1 MNFLYPN
8 MLWCLFALAIPIV
21 IHLFNFRRH
30 KIVYFSNTA
39 TLKTI
44 EQENA
49 KTKKLKYII
58 ALIMR
63 MLFIAGLVFAFAYPY
78 NPEQKLRT
86 DDADNLVAV
95 YIDNSMSMHSQ
106 SSEISLIEDARSS
119 ARKMVSNISPSQR
132 FVLLTNSH
140 QPDNE
145 YPMNQDEMLMSV
157 DAMQTEASPLMFNN
171 LYENLQMIM
180 KRNCFESASLF
191 MYSDFQ
197 ENMMNMEGLV
207 ADSAIQIV
215 AMPLASDYQQNI
227 YIDTVWLSSPI
238 LQKGLANEIN
248 VRIVNESGKEI
259 NGLPVNFEIDGKSVA
274 FNTIDIPTNGKNDV
288 AMQFI
293 INDDNHGFISGTDA
307 IHRVSS
313 YPASV
318 SINDYPITFDDTYN
332 FVLNVRPIIK
342 IVELTSN
349 DSDVKTRFIASQPS
363 SPIVTLFSN
372 DSLFDYHSVD
382 PRRIDQ
388 QYLSDCQ
395 MIIIDGDA
403 NLNETMWQ
411 TIRDF
416 ANDGGSVVV
425 FPSEVFE
432 GSNNSEFSN
441 DTLSISTIAF
451 QHPFFDDIFVNIPNN
466 ADLPKVYKHVQI
478 DKKRF
483 HNTLSLISLQNGTS
497 FFTLSKIGSGNI
509 FCFASQLGKD
519 WTNFADNSLFVPIMY
534 KIAMLGGQMSRLSYT
549 LGVDKDLTINDLTA
563 FSEGDIRIHDEK
575 GNLEMIPMVEMR
587 NNRALIRLYDELPGA
602 GFYTINKGDEVIET
616 TAWNDNRKESKMKF
630 LDREEVDKLLKD
642 KGLNVL
648 AVMKANEIHSDDVME
663 MMVRRSMLWKS
674 FILLSL
680 ITMLIEILVLRF
692 WK

>member
-1 MNFLYPN
+1 MRFLYPN
-8 MLWCLFALAIPIV
+8 MLWCLFALAIPII

-78 NPEQKLRT
+78 NPEQKLKT

-106 SSEISLIEDARSS
+106 SSEISLIEDARAS
-119 ARKMVSNISPSQR
+119 ARALVSNVSPSQR
-132 FVLLTNSH
+132 FVLLTNSR
-140 QPDNE
+140 QLDNE
-145 YPMNQDEMLMSV
+145 YPMNQDEMLMSI

-180 KRNCFESASLF
+180 KRNGFKSASLF

-197 ENMMNMEGLV
+197 NNMMNMEGLV
-207 ADSAIQIV
+207 ADSAIQLV
-215 AMPLASDYQQNI
+215 AMPLASDYQHNI

-238 LQKGLANEIN
+238 LQKDLANEIN
-248 VRIVNESGKEI
+248 VRVVNESGKDI

-274 FNTIDIPTNGKNDV
+274 FNTIDIQANGKNEV
-288 AMQFI
+288 AMQFVL
-293 INDDNHGFISGTDA
+293 NESGEKDA
-307 IHRVSS
+307 V
-313 YPASV
+313 V
-318 SINDYPITFDDTYN
+318 SINDYPITFDDTYS

-342 IVELTSN
+342 IVELSTGTG
-349 DSDVKTRFIASQPS
+349 DLAMK
-363 SPIVTLFSN
+363 TLFSN
-372 DSLFDYHSVD
+372 DSLFDYHVMN
-382 PRRIDQ
+382 PYRIDQ

-395 MIIIDGDA
+395 MVVIDGDV

-411 TIRDF
+411 TIEDF
-416 ANDGGSVVV
+416 AKDGGTAVL
-425 FPSEVFE
+425 FPSE
-432 GSNNSEFSN
+432 NSERSENSEIFD
-441 DTLSISTIAF
+441 DTMSISTIASN
-451 QHPFFDDIFVNIPNN
+451 HEFFSDIFVNIPNN
-466 ADLPKVYKHVQI
+466 ADLPKVYKHAQI

-483 HNTLSLISLQNGTS
+483 YNTLTLISLQSGTS

-509 FCFASQLGKD
+509 FNFASQLGKD
-519 WTNFADNSLFVPIMY
+519 WTNFTENSLFVPIMY
-534 KIAMLGGQMSRLSYT
+534 KIALLGAQMSRLYYT
-549 LGVDKDLTINDLTA
+549 IGVDKDIAINDLTA
-563 FSEGDIRIHDEK
+563 FSEGDIRIRDA
-575 GNLEMIPMVEMR
+575 NDNFDVIPMVVMHS
-587 NNRALIRLYDELPGA
+587 NRALIRLYDELPGA
-602 GFYTINKGDEVIET
+602 GFYTINKGDKVIET

-642 KGLNVL
+642 NGLNVL
-648 AVMKANEIHSDDVME
+648 AVMKSDEIHSDDVME
-663 MMVRRSMLWKS
+663 MMIRRSMLWKS

>member
-1 MNFLYPN
+1 
-8 MLWCLFALAIPIV
+8 MLWWLFALAIPII

-30 KIVYFSNTA
+30 RIVYFSNTA

-63 MLFIAGLVFAFAYPY
+63 MLFVAGLVFAFAYPY
-78 NPEQKLRT
+78 NPEQKLKT

-132 FVLLTNSH
+132 FVLLTNSR

-145 YPMNQDEMLMSV
+145 YPMNQDEMLMSI
-157 DAMQTEASPLMFNN
+157 DAMQTESSPLTFNS

-180 KRNCFESASLF
+180 KRNGFKSASLF

-197 ENMMNMEGLV
+197 ENMMNMDDLI
-207 ADSAIQIV
+207 ADSAIQII
-215 AMPLASDYQQNI
+215 AMPLKSDYQQNI

-248 VRIVNESGKEI
+248 VRIVNESGKDI

-274 FNTIDIPTNGKNDV
+274 FNTIDITANNKNDV
-288 AMQFI
+288 AMQFVL
-293 INDDNHGFISGTDA
+293 DNGVDA
-307 IHRVSS
+307 TRHVRTT
-313 YPASV
+313 ASV

-349 DSDVKTRFIASQPS
+349 DANVWTRRATSLQ
-363 SPIVTLFSN
+363 SPTFTLFSN
-372 DSLFDYHSVD
+372 DSLFDYQVMN
-382 PRRIDQ
+382 PYRIDQ
-388 QYLSDCQ
+388 QFLSDCQ
-395 MIIIDGDA
+395 MVVVDGDA

-411 TIRDF
+411 TIIDF
-416 ANDGGSVVV
+416 ANNGGSVVV
-425 FPSEVFE
+425 FPSEVSE
-432 GSNNSEFSN
+432 HSESTEFSD
-441 DTLSISTIAF
+441 DTLSISAISSN
-451 QHPFFDDIFVNIPNN
+451 HEFFNDIFVKIPHN

-478 DKKRF
+478 DKKQF
-483 HNTLSLISLQNGTS
+483 FNTLTLIHLQNGTS

-519 WTNFADNSLFVPIMY
+519 WTNFTDNSLFVPIMY

-549 LGVDKDLTINDLTA
+549 LGVDKDILINDLTA
-563 FSEGDIRIHDEK
+563 FSEGDIRIRDAQ
-575 GNLEMIPMVEMR
+575 GNFEMIPMVEMR

-602 GFYTINKGDEVIET
+602 GFYTINKGDEFIET

-630 LDREEVDKLLKD
+630 LDREEVDKILKD
-642 KGLNVL
+642 NGLNVL
-648 AVMKANEIHSDDVME
+648 AVMNADEIRSNDVME

-680 ITMLIEILVLRF
+680 ISLLIEILILRF

>member
-1 MNFLYPN
+1 MRFLYPN
-8 MLWCLFALAIPIV
+8 MLFGLLALAIPII

-63 MLFIAGLVFAFAYPY
+63 MLFVVGLVFAFAYPY
-78 NPEQKLRT
+78 NPEQKLKT

-95 YIDNSMSMHSQ
+95 YIDNSMSMQSQ
-106 SSEISLIEDARSS
+106 SSEISLIEDARAS
-119 ARKMVSNISPSQR
+119 ARALVSNISPSQR
-132 FVLLTNSH
+132 FVLLTNSR

-145 YPMNQDEMLMSV
+145 YPMNQDEMLMSI
-157 DAMQTEASPLMFNN
+157 DAMQTEASPLTFNN

-180 KRNCFESASLF
+180 KRNGFKSASLF

-197 ENMMNMEGLV
+197 ENMMNMEGV
-207 ADSAIQIV
+207 TADSAIQIV

-248 VRIVNESGKEI
+248 VRIVNESEKDI

-274 FNTIDIPTNGKNDV
+274 FNTIDIQANGKNDI

-293 INDDNHGFISGTDA
+293 INDDNHDLISGRDA
-307 IHRVSS
+307 IHLVSS
-313 YPASV
+313 YPAMV
-318 SINDYPITFDDTYN
+318 SINDCPITFDDTYH
-332 FVLNVRPIIK
+332 FVLNVRPVIK
-342 IVELTSN
+342 IVELTSI
-349 DSDVKTRFIASQPS
+349 DGDVKTRLIASLPA
-363 SPIVTLFSN
+363 SPIETLFSN
-372 DSLFDYHSVD
+372 DSLFYYHAVD
-382 PRRIDQ
+382 PHRIDQ

-395 MIIIDGDA
+395 MVIVDDDA
-403 NLNETMWQ
+403 EINETMWQ
-411 TIRDF
+411 TIVDF
-416 ANDGGSVVV
+416 AKDGGSVVV
-425 FPSEVFE
+425 FPSEV
-432 GSNNSEFSN
+432 SERSD
-441 DTLSISTIAF
+441 DTLSISTIASN
-451 QHPFFDDIFVNIPNN
+451 HEFFNDIFVNIPHN

-483 HNTLSLISLQNGTS
+483 SNTLTLISLQNGTS
-497 FFTLSKIGSGNI
+497 FFTLSKIGNGNI
-509 FCFASQLGKD
+509 FSFASQLGKD

-534 KIAMLGGQMSRLSYT
+534 KIAMLGGQMNRLSYT
-549 LGVDKDLTINDLTA
+549 LGIDKEIVINDLTA
-563 FSEGDIRIHDEK
+563 FSEGDIRIRDAY
-575 GNLEMIPMVEMR
+575 GNFEMIPMVEMR
-587 NNRALIRLYDELPGA
+587 NNRTLIRLYDELPDA
-602 GFYTINKGDEVIET
+602 GFYTISKGDEVIET

-630 LDREEVDKLLKD
+630 LDREEVGKTLKD
-642 KGLNVL
+642 NGLNVL
-648 AVMKANEIHSDDVME
+648 AVMKTDEIHSDDVME
-663 MMVRRSMLWKS
+663 VMVCRSMLWKL

-680 ITMLIEILVLRF
+680 ISLLIEILVLRF

>member
-1 MNFLYPN
+1 MRFLYPN
-8 MLWCLFALAIPIV
+8 MLWCLFALAIPII

-78 NPEQKLRT
+78 NPGQKLKT

-132 FVLLTNSH
+132 FVLLTNSR

-145 YPMNQDEMLMSV
+145 FPMNQDEMLMSI

-180 KRNCFESASLF
+180 KRYGFKSASLF

-197 ENMMNMEGLV
+197 DNMMNMEGLV
-207 ADSAIQIV
+207 ADSTIQLV
-215 AMPLASDYQQNI
+215 VMPLKSDYQQNI

-248 VRIVNESGKEI
+248 VRIVNESAKDI

-274 FNTIDIPTNGKNDV
+274 FNTIDIPANGKNEV
-288 AMQFI
+288 AMQFV
-293 INDDNHGFISGTDA
+293 INNDNHGLISGRDA

-313 YPASV
+313 TATV

-332 FVLNVRPIIK
+332 FVLNVRPVIK

-349 DSDVKTRFIASQPS
+349 DYDVETRLIASLPE
-363 SPIVTLFSN
+363 SPIATLFSN
-372 DSLFDYHSVD
+372 DSLFDYHAID

-388 QYLSDCQ
+388 QYLSDYQ
-395 MIIIDGDA
+395 MVIVDGDA
-403 NLNETMWQ
+403 DINETMWQ
-411 TIRDF
+411 TIKDF

-425 FPSEVFE
+425 FPSEVTE
-432 GSNNSEFSN
+432 RYEASEFSD
-441 DTLSISTIAF
+441 DTLSISTIAS
-451 QHPFFDDIFVNIPNN
+451 HHDFFSDIFVNIPTN

-478 DKKRF
+478 NKNRF
-483 HNTLSLISLQNGTS
+483 SNTLTLISLQNNTS
-497 FFTLSKIGSGNI
+497 FFTLSKIGSGNV

-534 KIAMLGGQMSRLSYT
+534 KIAMLGGQMGSLSYT
-549 LGVDKDLTINDLTA
+549 LGVDKEIAINDLTA
-563 FSEGDIRIHDEK
+563 FSEGDIRIRNAQ
-575 GNLEMIPMVEMR
+575 GNFEMIPMVEMR

-602 GFYTINKGDEVIET
+602 GFYTVDKGDEVIET

-630 LDREEVDKLLKD
+630 FDREEVDKLLKD
-642 KGLNVL
+642 NGLNVM
-648 AVMKANEIHSDDVME
+648 AVMKSDEIHSDDVME

-674 FILLSL
+674 FIILALISL
-680 ITMLIEILVLRF
+680 LIEILVLRF

>member
-1 MNFLYPN
+1 MSFLYPN
-8 MLWCLFALAIPIV
+8 ILWCLFALAIPII

-78 NPEQKLRT
+78 NPEQKLKT

-119 ARKMVSNISPSQR
+119 ARALVSNISPSQR
-132 FVLLTNSH
+132 FVLLTNSR

-145 YPMNQDEMLMSV
+145 YPMNQDEMLMSI
-157 DAMQTEASPLMFNN
+157 DAMQTEASPMTFNN

-180 KRNCFESASLF
+180 KQNGFKSASLF

-197 ENMMNMEGLV
+197 ENMMNMDGLV

-215 AMPLASDYQQNI
+215 AMPLRSDYQQNI
-227 YIDTVWLSSPI
+227 YIDTVWLSSAI
-238 LQKGLANEIN
+238 LQKDLANEIN
-248 VRIVNESGKEI
+248 VRVVNESGKDI

-274 FNTIDIPTNGKNDV
+274 FNTIDIPANGKNEI

-293 INDDNHGFISGTDA
+293 IDNHDDIHGRDA
-307 IHRVSS
+307 RPCVST
-313 YPASV
+313 ATV

-342 IVELTSN
+342 IVELSGVETHG
-349 DSDVKTRFIASQPS
+349 RASLQS
-363 SPIVTLFSN
+363 VSPIATLFSK
-372 DSLFDYHSVD
+372 DSLFDYHVMN
-382 PRRIDQ
+382 PYRIDQ

-395 MIIIDGDA
+395 VVIIDGDA

-411 TIRDF
+411 TIEDF

-425 FPSEVFE
+425 FPSENSDN
-432 GSNNSEFSN
+432 SNVSEFSN
-441 DTLSISTIAF
+441 DTLSVSTIAS
-451 QHPFFDDIFVNIPNN
+451 HHDFFSDIFVSIPNN
-466 ADLPKVYKHVQI
+466 ADLPKVYKHVKI

-483 HNTLSLISLQNGTS
+483 PNTLSLISLQNGTS
-497 FFTLSKIGSGNI
+497 FFTSSKIGSGNI

-534 KIAMLGGQMSRLSYT
+534 KIAMLGGQMNRLSYT
-549 LGVDKDLTINDLTA
+549 LGTDKDIAINDLTA
-563 FSEGDIRIHDEK
+563 FSEGDIRIRDTQ
-575 GNLEMIPMVEMR
+575 GNFEMFPMVEMR
-587 NNRALIRLYDELPGA
+587 NNRALIRLYNELPGA
-602 GFYTINKGDEVIET
+602 GFYTINRGGEVIET
-616 TAWNDNRKESKMKF
+616 TAWNDSRKESKMKF
-630 LDREEVDKLLKD
+630 LDGEEVDKMLKNN
-642 KGLNVL
+642 GLNVL
-648 AVMKANEIHSDDVME
+648 AVMRADEFHSNDVMK

-674 FILLSL
+674 FIILSL
-680 ITMLIEILVLRF
+680 ITMFIEILVLRF

>member
-8 MLWCLFALAIPIV
+8 MLWCLFALAIPII

-78 NPEQKLRT
+78 NPEQKLKT

-106 SSEISLIEDARSS
+106 SSEISLIEDARTS

-132 FVLLTNSH
+132 FVLLTNSR
-140 QPDNE
+140 QLDNE
-145 YPMNQDEMLMSV
+145 YPMNQDEMLMSI

-180 KRNCFESASLF
+180 KRNGFKSASLF

-197 ENMMNMEGLV
+197 ENMMNMDGLV

-215 AMPLASDYQQNI
+215 AMPLKSDYQQNI

-238 LQKGLANEIN
+238 LQKDLANEIN
-248 VRIVNESGKEI
+248 VRIVNESDKEI
-259 NGLPVNFEIDGKSVA
+259 KGLPVNFEINGKAVA
-274 FNTIDIPTNGKNDV
+274 FNTIDIHANGKNEV
-288 AMQFI
+288 SMQFI
-293 INDDNHGFISGTDA
+293 IDSDNHGDILGRDA
-307 IHRVSS
+307 IHRISS
-313 YPASV
+313 MATV
-318 SINDYPITFDDTYN
+318 SINDFPITFDDTYN

-342 IVELTSN
+342 IVELGGGE
-349 DSDVKTRFIASQPS
+349 
-363 SPIVTLFSN
+363 SPIATLFSN
-372 DSLFDYHSVD
+372 DSLFDYHAID

-388 QYLSDCQ
+388 QYLTDCQ

-411 TIRDF
+411 EIIDF

-425 FPSEVFE
+425 FPSEE
-432 GSNNSEFSN
+432 SERSENSEFSD
-441 DTLSISTIAF
+441 DTLSVSTIAS
-451 QHPFFDDIFVNIPNN
+451 QHDFFSDIFVNIPNN

-478 DKKRF
+478 DNKHF
-483 HNTLSLISLQNGTS
+483 DNTLTLISLQNGTS
-497 FFTLSKIGSGNI
+497 FFTLSKVSNGNI
-509 FCFASQLGKD
+509 FSFASQLGKD

-534 KIAMLGGQMSRLSYT
+534 KIAMLGGQMNRLSYT
-549 LGVDKDLTINDLTA
+549 LGIDKDIAIAGLTA
-563 FSEGDIRIHDEK
+563 FSEGDIHIRDEK
-575 GNLEMIPMVEMR
+575 GDFSMIPMVEMR
-587 NNRALIRLYDELPGA
+587 NNRALVRLYDELPGA
-602 GFYTINKGDEVIET
+602 GFYTINKGDDVIET
-616 TAWNDNRKESKMKF
+616 TAWNENRKESKMEF
-630 LDREEVDKLLKD
+630 LDREEVDKILKNN
-642 KGLNVL
+642 GLNVL
-648 AVMKANEIHSDDVME
+648 AVMKADEIHSDDVME
-663 MMVRRSMLWKS
+663 MMVRRSMMWKS
-674 FILLSL
+674 FIILALISL
-680 ITMLIEILVLRF
+680 LIEILVLRF

>member
-1 MNFLYPN
+1 
-8 MLWCLFALAIPIV
+8 MLFGLFALAIPII

-58 ALIMR
+58 SLIMR

-78 NPEQKLRT
+78 NPEQKLKV

-106 SSEISLIEDARSS
+106 SSEISLIEDARAS
-119 ARKMVSNISPSQR
+119 ARKIVSNISPSQR
-132 FVLLTNSH
+132 FVLLTNSR

-145 YPMNQDEMLMSV
+145 YPMNQDEMLMSI
-157 DAMQTEASPLMFNN
+157 DAMQTEASPMSFNN

-180 KRNCFESASLF
+180 KRNGFKSASLF

-197 ENMMNMEGLV
+197 DNMMSVDGLV
-207 ADSAIQIV
+207 ADSAIQLV
-215 AMPLASDYQQNI
+215 AMPLKSDYQQNI

-248 VRIVNESGKEI
+248 VRVVNESGKDI

-274 FNTIDIPTNGKNDV
+274 FNTIDIPANGKNEV
-288 AMQFI
+288 AMQFVLH
-293 INDDNHGFISGTDA
+293 DSGENNAT
-307 IHRVSS
+307 
-313 YPASV
+313 V

-342 IVELTSN
+342 IVELSAGVG
-349 DSDVKTRFIASQPS
+349 DLSIK
-363 SPIVTLFSN
+363 TLFSN
-372 DSLFDYHSVD
+372 DSLFDYQVMN
-382 PRRIDQ
+382 PYRIDQ
-388 QYLSDCQ
+388 QFLSDCQ
-395 MIIIDGDA
+395 MVVVDGEA

-411 TIRDF
+411 TIIDF
-416 ANDGGSVVV
+416 ANNGGSVVV
-425 FPSEVFE
+425 FPSEVSDK
-432 GSNNSEFSN
+432 SNLSD
-441 DTLSISTIAF
+441 DTLSISTISS
-451 QHPFFDDIFVNIPNN
+451 HHEFFSDIFVNIPNN

-483 HNTLSLISLQNGTS
+483 SNTLTLISLQNSTS
-497 FFTLSKIGSGNI
+497 FFTLSKIGGGNV
-509 FCFASQLGKD
+509 FSFASQFGKD
-519 WTNFADNSLFVPIMY
+519 WTNFADNALFVPIMY
-534 KIAMLGGQMSRLSYT
+534 KVAMLGGQMGRLSYT
-549 LGVDKDLTINDLTA
+549 LGVDKDILINDLTA
-563 FSEGDIRIHDEK
+563 FSDGDVRIRDTQ
-575 GNLEMIPMVEMR
+575 GNFEMIPMVEMR
-587 NNRALIRLYDELPGA
+587 NNRALIELYDELPGA
-602 GFYTINKGDEVIET
+602 GFYTISKGDEVIET
-616 TAWNDNRKESKMKF
+616 TAWNDNRKESRMKF
-630 LDREEVDKLLKD
+630 LDREEVYKLLKD

-648 AVMKANEIHSDDVME
+648 AVMKADEIHSNDMME

-674 FILLSL
+674 FIILALISL
-680 ITMLIEILVLRF
+680 LIEILVLRF

>member
-1 MNFLYPN
+1 MRFLYPN
-8 MLWCLFALAIPIV
+8 MLWWLFALAIPII

-63 MLFIAGLVFAFAYPY
+63 MLFIVGLVFAFAYPY
-78 NPEQKLRT
+78 NPEQKLKT

-106 SSEISLIEDARSS
+106 SSEVSLIEDARAS
-119 ARKMVSNISPSQR
+119 ARALVSNISPSQR
-132 FVLLTNSH
+132 FVLLTNSR
-140 QPDNE
+140 QLDNE
-145 YPMNQDEMLMSV
+145 YPMNQDEMLMSI
-157 DAMQTEASPLMFNN
+157 DAMQTEASPLTFNN

-180 KRNCFESASLF
+180 KRNGFKSASLF

-197 ENMMNMEGLV
+197 DNMMDMDGLV
-207 ADSAIQIV
+207 ADSAIQLV

-248 VRIVNESGKEI
+248 VRVINESAKDI

-274 FNTIDIPTNGKNDV
+274 FNTIDIHANGKNEV
-288 AMQFI
+288 AMQFVL
-293 INDDNHGFISGTDA
+293 NESGEKTA
-307 IHRVSS
+307 
-313 YPASV
+313 AV
-318 SINDYPITFDDTYN
+318 SINDYPITFDDAYN
-332 FVLNVRPIIK
+332 FVLSVRPIIK
-342 IVELTSN
+342 IVEL
-349 DSDVKTRFIASQPS
+349 SDAAGDLAIQ
-363 SPIVTLFSN
+363 TLFSN
-372 DSLFDYHSVD
+372 DSLFDFHIMNPY
-382 PRRIDQ
+382 RIDQ

-395 MIIIDGDA
+395 MVIVDGDA

-411 TIRDF
+411 TIIDF

-425 FPSEVFE
+425 FPSDV
-432 GSNNSEFSN
+432 SEIYD
-441 DTLSISTIAF
+441 DTLSISAIAS
-451 QHPFFDDIFVNIPNN
+451 QHAFFSDIFVNIPNN
-466 ADLPKVYKHVQI
+466 ADLPKVYKHAQI
-478 DKKRF
+478 DKKQF
-483 HNTLSLISLQNGTS
+483 SNTLTLISLQNATS
-497 FFTLSKIGSGNI
+497 FFTLSKIGSGNV
-509 FCFASQLGKD
+509 FSFASQLGKE

-534 KIAMLGGQMSRLSYT
+534 KIAMTGGQMSRLSYT
-549 LGVDKDLTINDLTA
+549 LGADKDITINDLTA
-563 FSEGDIRIHDEK
+563 FSEGDVRIRDVQSTF
-575 GNLEMIPMVEMR
+575 EMIPMVEMR
-587 NNRALIRLYDELPGA
+587 NNRALIRLYDEFPGA

-630 LDREEVDKLLKD
+630 LDREEVDKILKD
-642 KGLNVL
+642 SGLNVL
-648 AVMKANEIHSDDVME
+648 AVMKADEIHSNDVME
-663 MMVRRSMLWKS
+663 MMVRRSMMWKS
-674 FILLSL
+674 FIILSL
-680 ITMLIEILVLRF
+680 ISLLIEILVLRF

>member
-1 MNFLYPN
+1 MSFLYPN
-8 MLWCLFALAIPIV
+8 ILWCLFALAIPII

-78 NPEQKLRT
+78 NPEQKLKT

-106 SSEISLIEDARSS
+106 SSEISLIEDARAS

-132 FVLLTNSH
+132 FVLLTNSR

-145 YPMNQDEMLMSV
+145 YPMNQDEMLMSI
-157 DAMQTEASPLMFNN
+157 DAMQIEASPLMFNN

-180 KRNCFESASLF
+180 KRNGFKSASLF

-197 ENMMNMEGLV
+197 DNMMNMDGLV
-207 ADSAIQIV
+207 ADSAIQLV
-215 AMPLASDYQQNI
+215 AMPLKSDYQQNI
-227 YIDTVWLSSPI
+227 YIDTVWLTSPI

-248 VRIVNESGKEI
+248 VRVVNESAKDV

-274 FNTIDIPTNGKNDV
+274 FNTIDIPANGKNEV
-288 AMQFI
+288 AMQFVL
-293 INDDNHGFISGTDA
+293 NESGEKVA
-307 IHRVSS
+307 
-313 YPASV
+313 AV

-332 FVLNVRPIIK
+332 FTLNVRPIIK
-342 IVELTSN
+342 IVELST
-349 DSDVKTRFIASQPS
+349 DVKTHGRASQQLQ
-363 SPIVTLFSN
+363 SPVETLFSN
-372 DSLFDYHSVD
+372 DSLFSYNRID

-395 MIIIDGDA
+395 MVIVDGDA
-403 NLNETMWQ
+403 NLNETMWK
-411 TIRDF
+411 TIIDF
-416 ANDGGSVVV
+416 ANDGGSVVI
-425 FPSEVFE
+425 FPSEVAE
-432 GSNNSEFSN
+432 LSKVSEISN
-441 DTLSISTIAF
+441 DTLSISTIAS

-466 ADLPKVYKHVQI
+466 ADLPKVFKHVQI

-483 HNTLSLISLQNGTS
+483 NNTLLLISLQNNTS

-519 WTNFADNSLFVPIMY
+519 WTNFADNALFVPIMY
-534 KIAMLGGQMSRLSYT
+534 KIAMMGGQMNRLAYT
-549 LGVDKDLTINDLTA
+549 LGVDKDITINDLTA
-563 FSEGDIRIHDEK
+563 FSEGDVRIRDAQ
-575 GNLEMIPMVEMR
+575 GNFEMIPMVEMR

-602 GFYTINKGDEVIET
+602 GFYTINRGDEVIET

-630 LDREEVDKLLKD
+630 WDREEVDKILKD
-642 KGLNVL
+642 NGLNVL
-648 AVMKANEIHSDDVME
+648 AVMKADDIHSDDVME

-674 FILLSL
+674 FIIMALISL
-680 ITMLIEILVLRF
+680 LIEILVLRF

>member
-1 MNFLYPN
+1 MSFLYPN
-8 MLWCLFALAIPIV
+8 MLWCLFALAIPII

-78 NPEQKLRT
+78 NPDQKLKT

-119 ARKMVSNISPSQR
+119 ARALVSNVSPSQR
-132 FVLLTNSH
+132 FVLLTNSR
-140 QPDNE
+140 QLDNE
-145 YPMNQDEMLMSV
+145 YPMNQDEMLMSI

-180 KRNCFESASLF
+180 KRNGFKSASLF

-197 ENMMNMEGLV
+197 DNMMNMEGLV
-207 ADSAIQIV
+207 ADSAIQLV

-238 LQKGLANEIN
+238 LQKDLANEIN
-248 VRIVNESGKEI
+248 VRVVNESGKDI

-274 FNTIDIPTNGKNDV
+274 FNTIDIPANGKNEV
-288 AMQFI
+288 AMQFVL
-293 INDDNHGFISGTDA
+293 NESGEKDA
-307 IHRVSS
+307 V
-313 YPASV
+313 V
-318 SINDYPITFDDTYN
+318 SINDYPITFDDTYS

-342 IVELTSN
+342 IVELSTGTG
-349 DSDVKTRFIASQPS
+349 DLAMK
-363 SPIVTLFSN
+363 TLFSN
-372 DSLFDYHSVD
+372 DSLFDYHVMN
-382 PRRIDQ
+382 PYRIDQ

-395 MIIIDGDA
+395 MVVIDGDV
-403 NLNETMWQ
+403 NLNGTMWQ
-411 TIRDF
+411 TIEDF
-416 ANDGGSVVV
+416 AKDGGSAVL
-425 FPSEVFE
+425 FPSE
-432 GSNNSEFSN
+432 NSERSENSEIFD
-441 DTLSISTIAF
+441 DTMSISTIASN
-451 QHPFFDDIFVNIPNN
+451 HEFFSDIFVNIPNN
-466 ADLPKVYKHVQI
+466 ADLPKVYKHAQI

-483 HNTLSLISLQNGTS
+483 PNTLTLISLQNGTS
-497 FFTLSKIGSGNI
+497 FFTLSKIGNGNI
-509 FCFASQLGKD
+509 LNFASQLGKD
-519 WTNFADNSLFVPIMY
+519 WTNFTENSLFVPIMY
-534 KIAMLGGQMSRLSYT
+534 KIAMLGGQMNRLSYII
-549 LGVDKDLTINDLTA
+549 GVDKDIAINDLTA
-563 FSEGDIRIHDEK
+563 FSEGDIRIRDANDNFEV
-575 GNLEMIPMVEMR
+575 IPMVVMHS
-587 NNRALIRLYDELPGA
+587 NRALIRLYDELPGA
-602 GFYTINKGDEVIET
+602 GFYTINKGDKVIET

-642 KGLNVL
+642 NGLNVL
-648 AVMKANEIHSDDVME
+648 AVMKSDEIHSDDVME
-663 MMVRRSMLWKS
+663 MMIRRSMLWKS

>member
-1 MNFLYPN
+1 MKFLYPN
-8 MLWCLFALAIPIV
+8 MLWCLFALAIPII

-63 MLFIAGLVFAFAYPY
+63 MLCIVGLVFAFAYPY
-78 NPEQKLRT
+78 NPDQKLKT

-119 ARKMVSNISPSQR
+119 ARALVSNISPTQR
-132 FVLLTNSH
+132 FVLLTNSR

-145 YPMNQDEMLMSV
+145 YPMNQDEMLMSI
-157 DAMQTEASPLMFNN
+157 DAMQTEASPLTFNN

-180 KRNCFESASLF
+180 KRNGFKSASLF
-191 MYSDFQ
+191 VYSDFQ
-197 ENMMNMEGLV
+197 DNMMNMDGLV

-215 AMPLASDYQQNI
+215 AMPLTSDYQQNI

-238 LQKGLANEIN
+238 LQKDLANEIN
-248 VRIVNESGKEI
+248 VRVVNESEKDI
-259 NGLPVNFEIDGKSVA
+259 TGLPVNFEIDGKSVA
-274 FNTIDIPTNGKNDV
+274 FNTIDVPANGKNDI
-288 AMQFI
+288 AMQFVLTE
-293 INDDNHGFISGTDA
+293 SGEKTA
-307 IHRVSS
+307 T
-313 YPASV
+313 V

-342 IVELTSN
+342 IVELSTATG
-349 DSDVKTRFIASQPS
+349 DLAIK
-363 SPIVTLFSN
+363 TLFSN
-372 DSLFDYHSVD
+372 DSIFDYHVMN
-382 PRRIDQ
+382 PYRIDQ

-395 MIIIDGDA
+395 MIIVDGDA
-403 NLNETMWQ
+403 DLNETMWQ
-411 TIRDF
+411 TIIDF
-416 ANDGGSVVV
+416 AKDGGSVVV
-425 FPSEVFE
+425 FPSEVSEHFE
-432 GSNNSEFSN
+432 NSELSD
-441 DTLSISTIAF
+441 DTLSISAIASN
-451 QHPFFDDIFVNIPNN
+451 HEFFNDIFVSIPNN
-466 ADLPKVYKHVQI
+466 ADLPKVYKHSQI

-483 HNTLSLISLQNGTS
+483 YNNLTLISLQNGTS

-509 FCFASQLGKD
+509 FSFASQLGKD

-534 KIAMLGGQMSRLSYT
+534 KIAMLGGQMGRLSYT
-549 LGVDKDLTINDLTA
+549 LGIDKDIIINDLTA
-563 FSEGDIRIHDEK
+563 FSEGDIRIRDAQ
-575 GNLEMIPMVEMR
+575 GNFEMIPMVEMR

-602 GFYTINKGDEVIET
+602 GFYTVNKGDEVIET

-642 KGLNVL
+642 NGLNVL
-648 AVMKANEIHSDDVME
+648 AVMKADEIHSDDVME
-663 MMVRRSMLWKS
+663 TMVRRSSLWKS

>member
-1 MNFLYPN
+1 
-8 MLWCLFALAIPIV
+8 MLFGLFALAIPII

-58 ALIMR
+58 SLIMR

-78 NPEQKLRT
+78 NPEQKLKV

-95 YIDNSMSMHSQ
+95 YIDNSMSMHNQ
-106 SSEISLIEDARSS
+106 SSKISLIEDARAS
-119 ARKMVSNISPSQR
+119 ARKIVSNISPSQR
-132 FVLLTNSH
+132 FVLLTNSR

-145 YPMNQDEMLMSV
+145 YPMNQDEMLMSI
-157 DAMQTEASPLMFNN
+157 DAMQTEASPMSFNN

-180 KRNCFESASLF
+180 KRNGFKSASLF

-197 ENMMNMEGLV
+197 DNMMSVDGLV
-207 ADSAIQIV
+207 ADSAIQLV
-215 AMPLASDYQQNI
+215 AMPLKSDYQQNI

-248 VRIVNESGKEI
+248 VRVVNESGKDI

-274 FNTIDIPTNGKNDV
+274 FNTIDIPANGKNEV
-288 AMQFI
+288 AMQFVLH
-293 INDDNHGFISGTDA
+293 DSGENNAT
-307 IHRVSS
+307 
-313 YPASV
+313 V

-342 IVELTSN
+342 IVELSVGVG
-349 DSDVKTRFIASQPS
+349 DLSIK
-363 SPIVTLFSN
+363 TLFSN
-372 DSLFDYHSVD
+372 DSLFDYQVMN
-382 PRRIDQ
+382 PYRIDQ

-395 MIIIDGDA
+395 MVVVDGDA

-411 TIRDF
+411 TIIDF
-416 ANDGGSVVV
+416 ANNGGSVVV
-425 FPSEVFE
+425 FPSEVSDK
-432 GSNNSEFSN
+432 SNLSD
-441 DTLSISTIAF
+441 DTLSISTISS
-451 QHPFFDDIFVNIPNN
+451 HHEFFSDIFVNIPNN
-466 ADLPKVYKHVQI
+466 ADLPRVYKHVQI

-483 HNTLSLISLQNGTS
+483 YNTLTLISLQNGTS
-497 FFTLSKIGSGNI
+497 FFTLSKIGGGNV
-509 FCFASQLGKD
+509 FSFASQFGKD
-519 WTNFADNSLFVPIMY
+519 WTNFADNALFVPIMY
-534 KIAMLGGQMSRLSYT
+534 KVAMLGGQMGRLSYT
-549 LGVDKDLTINDLTA
+549 LGVDKDILINDLTA
-563 FSEGDIRIHDEK
+563 FSDGDVRIRDAQ
-575 GNLEMIPMVEMR
+575 GSFEMIPIVEMR

-602 GFYTINKGDEVIET
+602 GFYTVNKGDEVIET
-616 TAWNDNRKESKMKF
+616 TAWNDSRKESKMKF

-648 AVMKANEIHSDDVME
+648 AVMKADEIHSNDMME

-674 FILLSL
+674 FIILALISL
-680 ITMLIEILVLRF
+680 LIEILVLRF

>member
-1 MNFLYPN
+1 MSFLYPN
-8 MLWCLFALAIPIV
+8 MLWCLFALAIPII

-78 NPEQKLRT
+78 NPEQKLKT

-106 SSEISLIEDARSS
+106 SSEISLIEDARAS
-119 ARKMVSNISPSQR
+119 ARALVSNISPSQR
-132 FVLLTNSH
+132 FVLLTNSR

-145 YPMNQDEMLMSV
+145 YPMNQDEMLMSI

-180 KRNCFESASLF
+180 KRNGFKSASLF

-197 ENMMNMEGLV
+197 DNMMNMDGLV

-215 AMPLASDYQQNI
+215 AMPLKSDYQQNI
-227 YIDTVWLSSPI
+227 YIDTVWLSSPV
-238 LQKGLANEIN
+238 LQTGLANEVN
-248 VRIVNESGKEI
+248 VRIVNESAKDV
-259 NGLPVNFEIDGKSVA
+259 NGLPVYLEIAGSSVA
-274 FNTIDIPTNGKNDV
+274 FTTVDIHSNGKNEV
-288 AMQFI
+288 SMQFVL
-293 INDDNHGFISGTDA
+293 NDSGEKDA
-307 IHRVSS
+307 T
-313 YPASV
+313 V

-332 FVLNVRPIIK
+332 FVLNVRPVIK
-342 IVELTSN
+342 IVELSTGTG
-349 DSDVKTRFIASQPS
+349 DLAIQ
-363 SPIVTLFSN
+363 TLFEN
-372 DSLFDYHSVD
+372 DSLFDYHYVD

-388 QYLSDCQ
+388 QYLTDCQ
-395 MIIIDGDA
+395 MIIVDGDA

-411 TIRDF
+411 TIIDF
-416 ANDGGSVVV
+416 ANDGGSVVM
-425 FPSEVFE
+425 FPSENSDN
-432 GSNNSEFSN
+432 SNSSEFSN
-441 DTLSISTIAF
+441 DTISISYIAS
-451 QHPFFDDIFVNIPNN
+451 QHEFFSDIFVNIPNN
-466 ADLPKVYKHVQI
+466 ADLPNVYKHVQI

-483 HNTLSLISLQNGTS
+483 SNTLTLISLQNGTS

-509 FCFASQLGKD
+509 FNFASQLGKD
-519 WTNFADNSLFVPIMY
+519 WTNFADNSLLVPVMY
-534 KIAMLGGQMSRLSYT
+534 KIAMLGGQMNRLSYT
-549 LGVDKDLTINDLTA
+549 LGVDKDITINDLTA
-563 FSEGDIRIHDEK
+563 FSEGDIRIRDDK
-575 GNLEMIPMVEMR
+575 GNFEMIPMVEMR

-616 TAWNDNRKESKMKF
+616 TAWNENRKESKMKF
-630 LDREEVDKLLKD
+630 LDRGEVDKLLKD
-642 KGLNVL
+642 NGLNVL
-648 AVMKANEIHSDDVME
+648 AVMKADEIHSDDVME
-663 MMVRRSMLWKS
+663 MMIRRSMLWKS

>member
-8 MLWCLFALAIPIV
+8 MLWCLFALAIPII

-30 KIVYFSNTA
+30 KIIYFSNTA

-78 NPEQKLRT
+78 NPEQKLKT

-119 ARKMVSNISPSQR
+119 ARALVSNISPSQR
-132 FVLLTNSH
+132 FVLLTNSR
-140 QPDNE
+140 QLDNE
-145 YPMNQDEMLMSV
+145 YPMNQDEMLMSI
-157 DAMQTEASPLMFNN
+157 DAMQTEASPLTFNN

-180 KRNCFESASLF
+180 KRNGFKSASLF

-197 ENMMNMEGLV
+197 ENMMNMEGV
-207 ADSAIQIV
+207 AADSAIQIV
-215 AMPLASDYQQNI
+215 AMPLKSDYQQNI

-238 LQKGLANEIN
+238 LQKDLANEIN
-248 VRIVNESGKEI
+248 VRVVNESDKEI
-259 NGLPVNFEIDGKSVA
+259 KGLPVNFEIDGKAVA
-274 FNTIDIPTNGKNDV
+274 FNTIDIPANGKNEV
-288 AMQFI
+288 SMQFVL
-293 INDDNHGFISGTDA
+293 NESGEKTA
-307 IHRVSS
+307 I
-313 YPASV
+313 V

-342 IVELTSN
+342 IVELSTN
-349 DSDVKTRFIASQPS
+349 NGDAS
-363 SPIVTLFSN
+363 INTLFSN
-372 DSLFDYHSVD
+372 DSLFDYHAVD

-395 MIIIDGDA
+395 MVIVDGDA
-403 NLNETMWQ
+403 DINETMWQ
-411 TIRDF
+411 TIIDF
-416 ANDGGSVVV
+416 AKDGGSVVV
-425 FPSEVFE
+425 FPLEASEN
-432 GSNNSEFSN
+432 SKNSELSD
-441 DTLSISTIAF
+441 DTLSISTIASN
-451 QHPFFDDIFVNIPNN
+451 HEFFNDIFVNIPNN

-478 DKKRF
+478 DKMRF
-483 HNTLSLISLQNGTS
+483 HNTLILISLQNGTS
-497 FFTLSKIGSGNI
+497 FFTLSKIGRGNI

-563 FSEGDIRIHDEK
+563 FSEGDIRIRDAQ
-575 GNLEMIPMVEMR
+575 GNFEMIPMVEMR

-602 GFYTINKGDEVIET
+602 GFYAINKGDEVIET
-616 TAWNDNRKESKMKF
+616 TAWNENRKESKMKF
-630 LDREEVDKLLKD
+630 LDRGEIDKLLKD
-642 KGLNVL
+642 NGLNVL
-648 AVMKANEIHSDDVME
+648 AVMKADEIHSDDVME
-663 MMVRRSMLWKS
+663 MMVRRSMMWKS
-674 FILLSL
+674 FIILALISL
-680 ITMLIEILVLRF
+680 LIEILVLRF

>member
-1 MNFLYPN
+1 MRFLYPN
-8 MLWCLFALAIPIV
+8 MLFGLLALAIPII

-30 KIVYFSNTA
+30 KVVYFSNTA

-78 NPEQKLRT
+78 NPEQKLKT

-119 ARKMVSNISPSQR
+119 ARALVSNISPSQR
-132 FVLLTNSH
+132 FVLLNNSR
-140 QPDNE
+140 QLDNE
-145 YPMNQDEMLMSV
+145 YPMNQDEMLMSI

-171 LYENLQMIM
+171 LYENMQMIM
-180 KRNCFESASLF
+180 KRNGFKSVSLF

-207 ADSAIQIV
+207 ADSAIQLV
-215 AMPLASDYQQNI
+215 VMPLASDYQQNI

-248 VRIVNESGKEI
+248 VRVVNESGKDI

-274 FNTIDIPTNGKNDV
+274 FNTIDIPANGKNDI
-288 AMQFI
+288 AMQFVL
-293 INDDNHGFISGTDA
+293 GTDA

-313 YPASV
+313 YPATV

-342 IVELTSN
+342 IVELTGVETHHGTSIQ
-349 DSDVKTRFIASQPS
+349 SI
-363 SPIVTLFSN
+363 SPIATLFSN
-372 DSLFDYHSVD
+372 DSLFDYNVMN
-382 PRRIDQ
+382 PYRIDQ
-388 QYLSDCQ
+388 QYLADCQ
-395 MIIIDGDA
+395 MVIIDGDA

-411 TIRDF
+411 NIIDF
-416 ANDGGSVVV
+416 ANDGGSVVI
-425 FPSEVFE
+425 FPSEV
-432 GSNNSEFSN
+432 SEHYESSDFSD
-441 DTLSISTIAF
+441 DTLSISTIAS
-451 QHPFFDDIFVNIPNN
+451 QHEFFNDIFVNIPNN
-466 ADLPKVYKHVQI
+466 ADFPKVYKHVQI

-483 HNTLSLISLQNGTS
+483 VNTLTLISLQNGTS

-509 FCFASQLGKD
+509 FCFASQLSKD
-519 WTNFADNSLFVPIMY
+519 WTNFSDNSLFVPIMY
-534 KIAMLGGQMSRLSYT
+534 KIAMLGGQMGRLSYT
-549 LGVDKDLTINDLTA
+549 LGVDKDITINNLNA
-563 FSEGDIRIHDEK
+563 FSEGDIRIRDAQ
-575 GNLEMIPMVEMR
+575 GNFEMIPMVEMR

-602 GFYTINKGDEVIET
+602 GIYTINKGDEVIET

-630 LDREEVDKLLKD
+630 LDREEIDKLLQYN
-642 KGLNVL
+642 GLNVL
-648 AVMKANEIHSDDVME
+648 AVMKSDEIRSADVME
-663 MMVRRSMLWKS
+663 TMVRRSMLWKS
-674 FILLSL
+674 FILISL
-680 ITMLIEILVLRF
+680 ITLLIEILVLRF

>member
-1 MNFLYPN
+1 MSFLYPN
-8 MLWCLFALAIPIV
+8 MLWCLFALAIPII

-78 NPEQKLRT
+78 NPEQKLKT

-95 YIDNSMSMHSQ
+95 YIDNSMSMHSH

-119 ARKMVSNISPSQR
+119 ARALVSNISPSQR
-132 FVLLTNSH
+132 FVLLTNSR
-140 QPDNE
+140 QLDNE
-145 YPMNQDEMLMSV
+145 YPMNQDEMLMSI
-157 DAMQTEASPLMFNN
+157 DAMQTEASPLTFNN

-180 KRNCFESASLF
+180 KRNGFKSASLF

-197 ENMMNMEGLV
+197 ENMMNIDGLV

-238 LQKGLANEIN
+238 LQKDLANEIN
-248 VRIVNESGKEI
+248 VRVVNESAKYI

-274 FNTIDIPTNGKNDV
+274 FNTIDIPANGKNE
-288 AMQFI
+288 ASMQFVL
-293 INDDNHGFISGTDA
+293 NDSGEKM
-307 IHRVSS
+307 
-313 YPASV
+313 ASV

-342 IVELTSN
+342 IVELSTG
-349 DSDVKTRFIASQPS
+349 IGYLAIQ
-363 SPIVTLFSN
+363 TLFEN
-372 DSLFDYHSVD
+372 DSLFDYHHID
-382 PRRIDQ
+382 PHRIDQ
-388 QYLSDCQ
+388 QYFADCQ
-395 MIIIDGDA
+395 MVIVDGDA
-403 NLNETMWQ
+403 NLNETMWEN
-411 TIRDF
+411 IKDF

-425 FPSEVFE
+425 FPSEDSE
-432 GSNNSEFSN
+432 NSMVSEISN
-441 DTLSISTIAF
+441 DTLSISTIAS
-451 QHPFFDDIFVNIPNN
+451 QHDFFNDIFVSIPHN
-466 ADLPKVYKHVQI
+466 ADLPKVYKHIQI
-478 DKKRF
+478 NKKRF
-483 HNTLSLISLQNGTS
+483 HNTLSLIYLQNGTS
-497 FFTLSKIGSGNI
+497 FFTLSKIGSGNV

-519 WTNFADNSLFVPIMY
+519 WTNFADNSLFVPILY

-549 LGVDKDLTINDLTA
+549 LGIDKDIIINDLTA
-563 FSEGDIRIHDEK
+563 FSEGDIRIRDEK
-575 GNLEMIPMVEMR
+575 GNFEMIPMVEMR
-587 NNRALIRLYDELPGA
+587 NNRAMIRLYDELPGA
-602 GFYTINKGDEVIET
+602 GFYSINKGNEIIET

-630 LDREEVDKLLKD
+630 LDREEVVKLLKNN
-642 KGLNVL
+642 GLNVI
-648 AVMKANEIHSDDVME
+648 AVMKVDEIHSDDVME
-663 MMVRRSMLWKS
+663 IMVRRSMLWKS
-674 FILLSL
+674 LILLSL
-680 ITMLIEILVLRF
+680 ITMLIEILVLRL

>member
-1 MNFLYPN
+1 MSFLYPN
-8 MLWCLFALAIPIV
+8 ILWCLFALAIPII

-78 NPEQKLRT
+78 NPEQKLKT

-106 SSEISLIEDARSS
+106 SSEISLIEDSRAS
-119 ARKMVSNISPSQR
+119 ARALVSNISPSQR
-132 FVLLTNSH
+132 FVLLTNSR

-145 YPMNQDEMLMSV
+145 YPMNQDEMLMSI
-157 DAMQTEASPLMFNN
+157 DAMQTESSPMSFNN

-180 KRNCFESASLF
+180 KRNGFKSASLF

-197 ENMMNMEGLV
+197 DNMMNLDGIV
-207 ADSAIQIV
+207 ADSAIQLV
-215 AMPLASDYQQNI
+215 AMPLKSDYQQNI

-238 LQKGLANEIN
+238 LQKGLANEVN
-248 VRIVNESGKEI
+248 VRVVNESGKEI
-259 NGLPVNFEIDGKSVA
+259 KGLPVNFEIDGKAVA
-274 FNTIDIPTNGKNDV
+274 FNTIDIPANSPNDV
-288 AMQFI
+288 SMQFI
-293 INDDNHGFISGTDA
+293 IDDGKDA
-307 IHRVSS
+307 
-313 YPASV
+313 ASHVHSAAV

-342 IVELTSN
+342 IVELSAGAG
-349 DSDVKTRFIASQPS
+349 DLAIQ
-363 SPIVTLFSN
+363 TLFEN
-372 DSLFDYHSVD
+372 DSLFEYHTIS
-382 PRRIDQ
+382 PYRIDQ

-395 MIIIDGDA
+395 MVIIDGDV

-411 TIRDF
+411 TIIDF
-416 ANDGGSVVV
+416 ANDGGSVIV
-425 FPSEVFE
+425 FPSE
-432 GSNNSEFSN
+432 GSEHSNVSEFSN
-441 DTLSISTIAF
+441 DTLSISTIAS
-451 QHPFFDDIFVNIPNN
+451 HHEFFSDIFVNIPNN
-466 ADLPKVYKHVQI
+466 ADLPKVFKHVQI

-483 HNTLSLISLQNGTS
+483 FNSLMLISLQNGTS
-497 FFTLSKIGSGNI
+497 FFTLSKIGSGNV

-519 WTNFADNSLFVPIMY
+519 WTNFADNALFVPIMY
-534 KIAMLGGQMSRLSYT
+534 KIAMLGCQMSQLSYT
-549 LGVDKDLTINDLTA
+549 LGVDKDIMINDLTA
-563 FSEGDIRIHDEK
+563 FSEGDVRIRDAQ
-575 GNLEMIPMVEMR
+575 GNFEMIPMVDMR

-616 TAWNDNRKESKMKF
+616 IAWNDSRKESKMKF
-630 LDREEVDKLLKD
+630 LDREEVDKILKD
-642 KGLNVL
+642 NGLNVL
-648 AVMKANEIHSDDVME
+648 TVMKADDIHSDDVME

-680 ITMLIEILVLRF
+680 ISLLIEILILRF

>member
-1 MNFLYPN
+1 MKFLYPN
-8 MLWCLFALAIPIV
+8 MLWWLFVLAIPII

-58 ALIMR
+58 ALIIR

-78 NPEQKLRT
+78 NPDQKLKT

-119 ARKMVSNISPSQR
+119 ARALVSNISPSQR
-132 FVLLTNSH
+132 FVLLTNSR
-140 QPDNE
+140 QLDNE
-145 YPMNQDEMLMSV
+145 YPMNQDEMLMSI
-157 DAMQTEASPLMFNN
+157 DAMQAEASPLTFNN

-180 KRNCFESASLF
+180 KRNAFKSASLF

-207 ADSAIQIV
+207 ADSAIQLV
-215 AMPLASDYQQNI
+215 VMPLASDYQQNI

-238 LQKGLANEIN
+238 LQKDLANEIN
-248 VRIVNESGKEI
+248 VRIVNESGKDI
-259 NGLPVNFEIDGKSVA
+259 NGLPVNFEIDSKSVA
-274 FNTIDIPTNGKNDV
+274 FNTIDIPANGKNDI
-288 AMQFI
+288 AMQFVL
-293 INDDNHGFISGTDA
+293 NESGEKTA
-307 IHRVSS
+307 
-313 YPASV
+313 AV

-342 IVELTSN
+342 IVELSTGTG
-349 DSDVKTRFIASQPS
+349 DLAIK
-363 SPIVTLFSN
+363 TLFSN
-372 DSLFDYHSVD
+372 DSLFDYIVMN
-382 PRRIDQ
+382 PYRIDQ
-388 QYLSDCQ
+388 QYLADCQ
-395 MIIIDGDA
+395 MVIIDGDA

-411 TIRDF
+411 TIIDF
-416 ANDGGSVVV
+416 AKDGGSVVV
-425 FPSEVFE
+425 FPSEVSE
-432 GSNNSEFSN
+432 HSESSEFSN
-441 DTLSISTIAF
+441 DTLSISTIAS
-451 QHPFFDDIFVNIPNN
+451 QHDFFDDIFVSIPSN

-478 DKKRF
+478 DKKQF
-483 HNTLSLISLQNGTS
+483 TNTLTLISLQNSTS
-497 FFTLSKIGSGNI
+497 FFTLSKVGSGNI
-509 FCFASQLGKD
+509 FSFASQLGKA
-519 WTNFADNSLFVPIMY
+519 WTNFAENSLFVPIMY

-549 LGVDKDLTINDLTA
+549 LGVDKDITINDLTA
-563 FSEGDIRIHDEK
+563 FSEGDIRIRDA
-575 GNLEMIPMVEMR
+575 NDNFEMIPMVDMR

-602 GFYTINKGDEVIET
+602 GFYTVNKGDEVIET

-642 KGLNVL
+642 NGLNVL
-648 AVMKANEIHSDDVME
+648 AVMKADEIHSDDVME
-663 MMVRRSMLWKS
+663 MMIRRSMMWKS

>member
-1 MNFLYPN
+1 MTFLYPN
-8 MLWCLFALAIPIV
+8 ILWCLFALAIPII

-30 KIVYFSNTA
+30 KVVYFSNTA

-58 ALIMR
+58 ALIIR

-78 NPEQKLRT
+78 NPDQKLKI

-119 ARKMVSNISPSQR
+119 ARALVSNVSPSQR
-132 FVLLTNSH
+132 FVLLTNSR
-140 QPDNE
+140 QLDNE
-145 YPMNQDEMLMSV
+145 YPMNQDEMLMSI
-157 DAMQTEASPLMFNN
+157 DAMQTEASPLTFNN

-180 KRNCFESASLF
+180 KRNGFKSASLF
-191 MYSDFQ
+191 VYSDFQ
-197 ENMMNMEGLV
+197 ENMMNMEGVV

-248 VRIVNESGKEI
+248 VRIVNESAKDI

-274 FNTIDIPTNGKNDV
+274 FNTIDIQANGKNDI
-288 AMQFI
+288 AMQFVLTE
-293 INDDNHGFISGTDA
+293 SGEKTA
-307 IHRVSS
+307 T
-313 YPASV
+313 V

-342 IVELTSN
+342 IVELSTGTG
-349 DSDVKTRFIASQPS
+349 DLAIK
-363 SPIVTLFSN
+363 TLFSN
-372 DSLFDYHSVD
+372 DSLFDYHVMN
-382 PRRIDQ
+382 PYRIDQ
-388 QYLSDCQ
+388 QYLFDCQ
-395 MIIIDGDA
+395 MAIVDGDV

-411 TIRDF
+411 TIIDF
-416 ANDGGSVVV
+416 AKDGGSVIV
-425 FPSEVFE
+425 FPSEV
-432 GSNNSEFSN
+432 SEPSEVSKFSD
-441 DTLSISTIAF
+441 DTLSISTIASN
-451 QHPFFDDIFVNIPNN
+451 HDFFNDIFVNIPNN
-466 ADLPKVYKHVQI
+466 ADLPKVYKHAQI

-483 HNTLSLISLQNGTS
+483 TNTLTLITLQNGTS
-497 FFTLSKIGSGNI
+497 FFTLSKIGNGNI
-509 FCFASQLGKD
+509 FSFASQLGKD

-534 KIAMLGGQMSRLSYT
+534 KIAMLGGQMNNLSYT
-549 LGVDKDLTINDLTA
+549 LGFDKDITINDLAA
-563 FSEGDIRIHDEK
+563 FSESDIRIRDAQ
-575 GNLEMIPMVEMR
+575 GNFEMIPMVVMR

-602 GFYTINKGDEVIET
+602 GFYTVNKGDDIIET

-642 KGLNVL
+642 NGLNVL
-648 AVMKANEIHSDDVME
+648 AVMKSDEIHSDDVME
-663 MMVRRSMLWKS
+663 IMIRRSMLWKS
-674 FILLSL
+674 FILIAL